1 MRIKRLPLYS
11 CNVTCR
17 WHITYK
23 VGIEV
28 GLRIE
33 KLYNQQSQ
41 LIIGVFK
48 SVRNQKKGE
57 RIKVSGYMAL

>member
-1 MRIKRLPLYS
+1 MRIKRLPLYF

-17 WHITYK
+17 WHFTYK

>member
-1 MRIKRLPLYS
+1 MRIKRLPLYF